1 MSEQQSTFQVRAETS
16 QVSYATAFLLFL
28 LRPRKETKEQ
38 TDVCRTRRGCKAKVV
53 AGGGF
58 AGVAESQS
66 HAGNCYQAFFL
77 HVDLLNLYSTTKT
90 TIFVS

>member
-16 QVSYATAFLLFL
+16 QVSYATAFLLFCCGHG
-28 LRPRKETKEQ
+28 RKQKSK
-38 TDVCRTRRGCKAKVV
+38 RTSAGDGEDAKVV